1 MRDDADAPPDVICPG
16 AGEAELSGDS
26 SAPDPA
32 FRWVLNGM
40 RISSTLVFVT
50 PGEEIAWTGRPA
62 NSRGATAF
70 CCDRGRAIHTTVRS
84 EKSIGSALIG
94 LCYSSAELTT
104 VPQGWL
110 GALKNT
116 VEEGK

>member
-62 NSRGATAF
+62 NSRGGHRF
-70 CCDRGRAIHTTVRS
+70 LLRPGPAIHTTVRS

-94 LCYSSAELTT
+94 LYYSSAELTT